1 MPGASTFSTPAAKRR
16 SIILHVESTS
26 GPPALTVEQSAR
38 RRIARRLLPFL
49 WLLYVIAFLDRV
61 NVAYAALEMSHD
73 LRFSDRVFGTGAGI
87 FFIGYVLL
95 EIPGA
100 IIVERWSARRWI
112 ARIMIS
118 WGVITV
124 LVGLVH
130 TSRQFYAARFL
141 LGMAEAGFFPGIIVY
156 LTHWFRWEDRAKA
169 VAVFMTAI
177 PLSNILGS
185 PLAGQILKIH
195 WHGLQGWR
203 WLFILEGVP
212 AVVFGVVTFFYLTD
226 WPRQAVWLTKDES
239 DWITG
244 ELEREKLRKTAVR
257 SYTIWQALA
266 NRDVLLLTLIYFMGS
281 TAIYGFIIWFPTILK
296 RASGLSTT
304 TVTFLVVIPYLAG
317 LTAMVLNAWDSDRTH
332 ERRWHTAGALFLGGA
347 SLVLALAFAPHIW
360 IQLVFFILFA
370 AFVHAYQPTF
380 WALPT
385 ALLGESAAA
394 ASIGL
399 INCIGGLGGFVGP
412 FIMGYLVKPNGSFV
426 FGLAWLLVNLF
437 LGGILVL
444 YVRRNQVIGT

>member
-1 MPGASTFSTPAAKRR
+1 
-16 SIILHVESTS
+16 
-26 GPPALTVEQSAR
+26 LTVEQSAR

-49 WLLYVIAFLDRV
+49 WLIYVIAFLDRV

-73 LRFSDRVFGTGAGI
+73 LGFSDRVFGTGAGI

-100 IIVERWSARRWI
+100 VIVERWSARRWI

-118 WGVITV
+118 WGLITV

-130 TSRQFYAARFL
+130 TSHQFYAARFM
-141 LGMAEAGFFPGIIVY
+141 LGVAEAGFFPGMIVY
-156 LTHWFRWEDRAKA
+156 LTHWFRHEDRAKA

-177 PLSNILGS
+177 PLANILGS

-195 WHGLQGWR
+195 WYGYQGWR

-212 AVVFGVVTFFYLTD
+212 AVVFGIVTLFYLTD
-226 WPRQAVWLTKDES
+226 WPKQAAWLPKEEC
-239 DWITG
+239 DWITA
-244 ELEREKLRKTAVR
+244 ELDREKLRKTAIR
-257 SYTIWQALA
+257 SYTIWQALT
-266 NRDVLLLTLIYFMGS
+266 NRDVLLLTLVYFMGS
-281 TAIYGFIIWFPTILK
+281 TGIYGFIIWFPTILK
-296 RASGLSTT
+296 RASRLSTT
-304 TVTFLVVIPYLAG
+304 TVTLLVMIPYLAG
-317 LTAMVLNAWDSDRTH
+317 LTAMVLNGWHSDHTN

-347 SLVLALAFAPHIW
+347 SLVLALAVAPHIW

-385 ALLGESAAA
+385 SLLGESAAA

-412 FIMGYLVKPNGSFV
+412 YIMGYLVTRTGSFAS
-426 FGLAWLLVNLF
+426 GLAWLLVNLF

-444 YVRRNQVIGT
+444 FVRRNQAVTK